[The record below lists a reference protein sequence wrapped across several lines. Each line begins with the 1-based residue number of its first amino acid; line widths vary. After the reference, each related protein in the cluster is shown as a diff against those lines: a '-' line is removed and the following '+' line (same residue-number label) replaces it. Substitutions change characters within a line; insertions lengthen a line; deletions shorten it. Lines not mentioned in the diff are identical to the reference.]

1 MGAVVWKVLATGS
14 AILAAAVAARLVRA
28 AWASAGRDV
37 PSHPENPDETG
48 WGEALTFA
56 AASGLAVGVARMAAS
71 RKAAEYY
78 TRSAGHP
85 PKALTSKD

>member
-1 MGAVVWKVLATGS
+1 MGAVVWKVLGTGS
-14 AILAAAVAARLVRA
+14 AILAAAVATRLVQA
-28 AWASAGRDV
+28 AWASVGRDI
-37 PSHPENPDETG
+37 PKDPENPYETG

-56 AASGLAVGVARMAAS
+56 AASGLAMGVARVAAS